1 MVKGMCL
8 MKVKIIGSVLA
19 ATLVLSSIGDSYA
32 LANSSYMISTG
43 VKYTSY
49 EDADITNHDLYKR
62 LIKDKQKEFMEIVK
76 GTNLNYQQQVQ
87 LLKDRENMGQEQ
99 EKTLKVSLI
108 KKAAKILAAKLG
120 EKSIAD
126 IADYLFDWEDNL
138 QQGIENYLV
147 DNSSPLD
154 SKNYYVYPILKIFR
168 NGS

>member
-1 MVKGMCL
+1 
-8 MKVKIIGSVLA
+8 MKVKIVASVLS
-19 ATLVLSSIGDSYA
+19 ATLVLSSIGGSYA
-32 LANSSYMISTG
+32 LANSSHMISTG

-49 EDADITNHDLYKR
+49 ENADITNHDLYKR
-62 LIKDKQKEFMEIVK
+62 LTKDKQKEFMEIVK

-147 DNSSPLD
+147 DKAGWNTTVAHWTA
-154 SKNYYVYPILKIFR
+154 KTIMFILF
-168 NGS
+168 